1 MKYLIMF
8 GIWLL
13 QMFISTS
20 IYSDQI
26 DNTIKVECLSIRS
39 EKGIIGVGIFKN
51 QAEFETNKPYKL
63 IRIPKKNILKGSM
76 KINIPLQHG
85 IYGLSLLD
93 DENGNAKMDYNFI
106 GIPKEGFAFSNYYHE
121 GYSKPHFD
129 KFKFIFNTPVMEIKC
144 KFRYM

>member
-8 GIWLL
+8 GVLML
-13 QMFISTS
+13 QMLISTS

-51 QAEFETNKPYKL
+51 QSEFELNKPFKL
-63 IRIPKKNILKGSM
+63 IRFPKKNIIKGVM
-76 KINIPLQHG
+76 KIEIPIQHG

-121 GYSKPHFD
+121 GFSKPHFD
-129 KFKFIFNTPVMEIKC
+129 NFKFIFNKPVMEIKC